1 MYFYELHLHT
11 SETSRCG
18 RSTAREMVAAY
29 KEKGFTGLVVTDHFV
44 NGYSFSALPDAWKE
58 KMDAF
63 VKGYEAAK
71 AAGDEMGLKVYFGF
85 EYTLDRPAGEDYLAL
100 GLKPEHLYKEFVDCD
115 QWTIEKFIDQVHALG
130 GIVVRAHPYRVA
142 DYMSKKAEARPGLHI
157 DAVEVFNGGNA
168 KELYNLQALEM
179 ALREGKTI
187 VAGSDTH
194 GVASTATNY
203 IGFEEDPEDYAD
215 FCRKIKEGQL
225 FIVHKNKDQ

>member
-18 RSTAREMVAAY
+18 RSTAREMVAVY

-44 NGYSFSALPDAWKE
+44 NGYSWSALPETWKE

-63 VKGYEAAK
+63 VKGYYAAK
-71 AAGDEMGLKVYFGF
+71 EAGDEMGLKVYFGV
-85 EYTLDRPAGEDYLAL
+85 EYTADRPAGEDYLAL

-115 QWTIEKFIDQVHALG
+115 QWTIEQFIDQVHALG

-142 DYMSKKAEARPGLHI
+142 DYMSKKAQERPGLPI
-157 DAVEVFNGGNA
+157 DAVEAFNYGNA
-168 KELYNLQALEM
+168 KEEYNLQALEM
-179 ALREGKTI
+179 AIREGKPI

-194 GVASTATNY
+194 HVSTAAKYY
-203 IGFEEDPEDYAD
+203 IGFEEDPVDYPA
-215 FCRKIKEGQL
+215 FCEKIRLGEASVIHRPK
-225 FIVHKNKDQ
+225 K